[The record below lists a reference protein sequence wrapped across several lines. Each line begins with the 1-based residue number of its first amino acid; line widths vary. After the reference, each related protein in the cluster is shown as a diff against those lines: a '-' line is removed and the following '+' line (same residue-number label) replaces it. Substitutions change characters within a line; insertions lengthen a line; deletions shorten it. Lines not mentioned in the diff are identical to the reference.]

1 MVVDIFPNIDIPV
14 VYVAW
19 NYPGLSA
26 EDMER
31 RVVLVSERA
40 YSTTVNGIERIES
53 MSIPGLGILKVY
65 FNAGHRHR
73 RRHRADHRAEQFDP
87 AHRAARH
94 HAAQHDPV
102 QRLERAG
109 GAGHAQQQDHAR
121 AADLRL
127 RPQLPAHPAVHHPGP
142 VDPGA
147 LRRQAAADHRRR
159 RPGAAQ
165 RQGLLADGR
174 GQRAADHQRDR
185 AGRHRAHRR
194 ARVQR
199 QAQLQPADGRPV
211 PGAAGRRARRA

>member
-1 MVVDIFPNIDIPV
+1 M
-14 VYVAW
+14 
-19 NYPGLSA
+19 
-26 EDMER
+26 
-31 RVVLVSERA
+31 LVSERVLFDDGQRHRA
-40 YSTTVNGIERIES
+40 HRIAVD
-53 MSIPGLGILKVY
+53 PRARHPQGL
-65 FNAGHRHR
+65 FPARHRHR
-73 RRHRADHRAEQFDP
+73 RRHRADHRAEQLDP

-94 HAAQHDPV
+94 HAAQHHPV

-109 GAGHAQQQDHAR
+109 GAGHAQQQDAAR

-147 LRRQAAADHRRR
+147 LRRQAAPDHRRR
-159 RPGAAQ
+159 RPGQAQ
-165 RQGLLADGR
+165 LQGAVADGR

-199 QAQLQPADGRPV
+199 QAELEPAGGRPV
-211 PGAAGRRARRA
+211 PGAAGRRARRPRGAARRRRQGQRQLSRRSRTSCASTASARAT